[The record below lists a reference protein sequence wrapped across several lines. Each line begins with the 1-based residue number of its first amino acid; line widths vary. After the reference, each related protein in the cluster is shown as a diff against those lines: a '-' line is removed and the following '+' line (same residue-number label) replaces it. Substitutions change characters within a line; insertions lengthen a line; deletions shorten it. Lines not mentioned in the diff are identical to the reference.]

1 MNVEQLRHDFDR
13 LADGVVPVPDP
24 YGRLLRRSRRRRL
37 AQAGTVVGTAVAA
50 ILALATGGVAVQG
63 TGDRT
68 GDTFAGW
75 PITSDWTRRLIDSPT
90 RGSLAGNSALLGDL
104 VAAIHPLAPQSL
116 ARTKVLFA
124 GDVGQN
130 RLAVIANYSDTDAT
144 IGEFSGP
151 RNASVEELVRNFR
164 ANFAPS
170 ETPLMRGMLAPVLT
184 IAGPPGNADAAR
196 GWTVVL
202 APAGCQVATSAA
214 AGSWQPAPTGDWLL
228 AATSGLF
235 YTRVSC
241 AGAVRQQGPTGTV
254 DEVSGIASGN
264 LPVPARG
271 NADPTAV
278 AAAVAAFD
286 RLTQAV
292 GRGDQPHV
300 IWAGQLPD
308 PKTPGQAVLVA
319 GDGASRP
326 VMLQIGSPGK
336 SMVAMAPAGQ
346 ATPDGEPTM
355 AQSRKEWG
363 LISTGQSD
371 DHGLVAVRLPQR
383 VGAHAELTD
392 RLFVVAPPTA
402 VRVEAIGPNGQV
414 IAQAITS
421 EGLSTLDIGIGRAG
435 SVRAL
440 DVGGQPVATSTL
452 AEPANGTRLFGE
464 QLITNW

>member
-1 MNVEQLRHDFDR
+1 MQ
-13 LADGVVPVPDP
+13 
-24 YGRLLRRSRRRRL
+24 
-37 AQAGTVVGTAVAA
+37 
-50 ILALATGGVAVQG
+50 
-63 TGDRT
+63 
-68 GDTFAGW
+68 
-75 PITSDWTRRLIDSPT
+75 
-90 RGSLAGNSALLGDL
+90 
-104 VAAIHPLAPQSL
+104 
-116 ARTKVLFA
+116 
-124 GDVGQN
+124 
-130 RLAVIANYSDTDAT
+130 
-144 IGEFSGP
+144 
-151 RNASVEELVRNFR
+151 
-164 ANFAPS
+164 
-170 ETPLMRGMLAPVLT
+170 GMLAPVLT

-241 AGAVRQQGPTGTV
+241 AGVVRQQGPTGTV

-264 LPVPARG
+264 LLVPARG